1 MGWLD
6 LGSKMKL
13 NKFFYI
19 EKNKVAPCGSD
30 GKDSTCNQKT
40 RVWSLEKGMTTH
52 SSILTWKIPRT
63 EEPGGKLITWITAL
77 SNSIKLWAMQCRA
90 TQDRW
95 IMVESSDKTW
105 STGEGMTNHFSIL
118 ALRTPRTVWKGKK
131 TWICLWGSKNLW
143 IFDLE
148 ALGAGQHLVLV
159 HMGWNPYIA
168 IILM

>member
-1 MGWLD
+1 MAPPIRARPRLPHSQS
-6 LGSKMKL
+6 LSSGSLSSWWMPSHPSEGRQNENHNHRKL
-13 NKFFYI
+13 
-19 EKNKVAPCGSD
+19 
-30 GKDSTCNQKT
+30 T
-40 RVWSLEKGMTTH
+40 
-52 SSILTWKIPRT
+52 
-63 EEPGGKLITWITAL
+63 KLITWITAL

-90 TQDRW
+90 TQDRR

-105 STGEGMTNHFSIL
+105 PTGEGMTNHFSIL
-118 ALRTPRTVWKGKK
+118 ALRTPCTVWNGKK

-143 IFDLE
+143 ILDLE

>member
-1 MGWLD
+1 MALCIRARPRFPHSQS
-6 LGSKMKL
+6 LSSGSLSSWWMPSHPSEGRQNENHNHRKL
-13 NKFFYI
+13 
-19 EKNKVAPCGSD
+19 
-30 GKDSTCNQKT
+30 T
-40 RVWSLEKGMTTH
+40 
-52 SSILTWKIPRT
+52 
-63 EEPGGKLITWITAL
+63 KLITWITAL